1 MAFLA
6 KLGGLAR
13 QSVARN
19 MLQQHSGAAAIPALY
34 LVSRGMASSKLFVGG
49 LAWGTTDANIKET
62 FSQYGE
68 VTEVKIICDRDT
80 GKSIGFSFVSF
91 TSEQEAEAA
100 LQAIKKKNWKI
111 LMIEK
116 KV

>member
-13 QSVARN
+13 QSIARS

-49 LAWGTTDANIKET
+49 E
-62 FSQYGE
+62 
-68 VTEVKIICDRDT
+68 
-80 GKSIGFSFVSF
+80 FSFFDLSGSVLLLVFSWMLESSCGIPPPCPSGVF
-91 TSEQEAEAA
+91 H
-100 LQAIKKKNWKI
+100 
-111 LMIEK
+111 
-116 KV
+116 

>member
-19 MLQQHSGAAAIPALY
+19 LLQQHSGAAAIPALY

-49 LAWGTTDANIKET
+49 ES
-62 FSQYGE
+62 FFF
-68 VTEVKIICDRDT
+68 
-80 GKSIGFSFVSF
+80 GFWSWSVLLVAKFLGFFGSR
-91 TSEQEAEAA
+91 
-100 LQAIKKKNWKI
+100 
-111 LMIEK
+111 
-116 KV
+116 